1 MATFGALIADYIGT
15 FANTDLMDLTLT
27 GGARIVVDKLAD
39 EADDRLDVYATEKTD
54 AGSGIAITAG
64 RVIKA
69 HKSGYG
75 ASRINQVDKSKYGL
89 STSIYNTAT
98 TDPVWYLEKTKAYVL
113 PSGGT
118 LVWVAYPT
126 VASTDAT
133 ISNFPPEGYPVIV
146 LYSAVHCQLSIIST
160 LIVTTMGGSAFANP
174 TNVTPPSAPSFT
186 YTDATAT
193 TVGLSAVDAT
203 TLSASTTLS
212 VGSTLTFTPPV
223 FGGSYTNID
232 TALGN
237 SDVEW
242 ASGYSDKIKAQ
253 LNQYDIDLKNALSDF
268 NKEAKQFETDL
279 QEAIAQAQITSQE
292 TIRQAGITLE
302 EAKVQAGIDAQREG
316 KQAELTQNLKLQNE
330 LNDYRQDV
338 EEYQADLGKYQADIQ
353 DFVAQVNEA
362 AQDLS
367 AETQKNSAM
376 LQGHLALADK
386 LKQEYVEA
394 LGVL

>member
-75 ASRINQVDKSKYGL
+75 ASRINVINKAKYGL
-89 STSIYNTAT
+89 STSIYNATT
-98 TDPVWYLEKTKAYVL
+98 TDPVWYLEKTKAYIL

-118 LVWVAYPT
+118 ALWVAYPT

-133 ISNFPPEGYPVIV
+133 ISNFPPEGYPIIV

-186 YTDATAT
+186 YTDASGNVISST
-193 TVGLSAVDAT
+193 TVDVT
-203 TLSASTTLS
+203 K
-212 VGSTLTFTPPV
+212 TLTFTQPT
-223 FGGSYTNID
+223 FTGSYTNMD

-237 SDVEW
+237 SDIEW
-242 ASGYSDKIKAQ
+242 AAGYGDKIKAQ
-253 LNQYDIDLKNALSDF
+253 LSQY
-268 NKEAKQFETDL
+268 QTDL
-279 QEAIAQAQITSQE
+279 QNTIAEFGKQAKQYDNDLQKAIA
-292 TIRQAGITLE
+292 
-302 EAKVQAGIDAQREG
+302 QAGIDAQRVLE
-316 KQAELTQNLKLQNE
+316 QAKITTDVDLQNA

-367 AETQKNSAM
+367 TETQKNSAM

-394 LGVL
+394 LGIL

>member
-75 ASRINQVDKSKYGL
+75 ASRVNVINKAKYGL
-89 STSIYNTAT
+89 STSIYNAAT

-118 LVWVAYPT
+118 LLWVAYPT

-133 ISNFPPEGYPVIV
+133 ISNFPPEGYPIIV

-193 TVGLSAVDAT
+193 TIDLSTV
-203 TLSASTTLS
+203 SINK
-212 VGSTLTFTPPV
+212 TLTFTPPV
-223 FGGSYTNID
+223 FSGSYTSMD

-237 SDVEW
+237 SDIEW
-242 ASGYSDKIKAQ
+242 AAGYGDKIKAQ

-268 NKEAKQFETDL
+268 NKDAKQYDNQL
-279 QEAIAQAQITSQE
+279 QEAIAQA
-292 TIRQAGITLE
+292 
-302 EAKVQAGIDAQREG
+302 GIDAQRASAQG
-316 KQAELTQNLKLQNE
+316 ALTQDLKLQNE
-330 LNDYRQDV
+330 INDYRQDV

-386 LKQEYVEA
+386 LKEEYVEA
-394 LGVL
+394 LGIL

>member
-1 MATFGALIADYIGT
+1 MATFGALIADYVGT

-39 EADDRLDVYATEKTD
+39 EKDDRLDIYKTD
-54 AGSGIAITAG
+54 KADSGSGVDVTGG

-69 HKSGYG
+69 HK
-75 ASRINQVDKSKYGL
+75 ASYKAMKVDSNNSARYALAG
-89 STSIYNTAT
+89 SIYLATA
-98 TDPVWYLEKTKAYVL
+98 TDPVWYLVKTKAYVL
-113 PSGGT
+113 PGGGT
-118 LVWVAYPT
+118 AEWVAYPT
-126 VASTDAT
+126 VASTDSAV
-133 ISNFPPEGYPVIV
+133 SNFPPQGYPVIV

-193 TVGLSAVDAT
+193 TIDLSTV
-203 TLSASTTLS
+203 S
-212 VGSTLTFTPPV
+212 VSKTLTFTPPV
-223 FGGSYTNID
+223 FSGSYTSMD

-237 SDVEW
+237 SDIEW
-242 ASGYSDKIKAQ
+242 AAGYGDKIKAQ

-268 NKEAKQFETDL
+268 GKEAKQYDNLL
-279 QEAIAQAQITSQE
+279 QEAIAQA
-292 TIRQAGITLE
+292 
-302 EAKVQAGIDAQREG
+302 GIDAQRASA
-316 KQAELTQNLKLQNE
+316 QAALTQDLKLQNE
-330 LNDYRQDV
+330 INDFAQDV
-338 EEYQADLGKYQADIQ
+338 KEYEAKLGKYQGDIQ

-386 LKQEYVEA
+386 LKQEYIEA
-394 LGVL
+394 LGIL